1 MRAAVDHAPARPFE
15 LSSPQIDVSIV
26 CSDFDR
32 SLDFYRTKLGLEVHA
47 DLAIPRHLAV
57 PSGLAPRPFRHV
69 RLRAGSTLIKLV
81 DIERPPAP
89 VPPGLNA
96 GVRWLTFQVTDLD
109 ATIRELG
116 ARGVTFLSGR
126 LEGLAG
132 AFACAQ
138 APDNVLIEFVEM
150 YPVSK

>member
-1 MRAAVDHAPARPFE
+1 MKAEVDRVRGRPFE
-15 LSSPQIDVSIV
+15 LSTPQIDISIV
-26 CSDFDR
+26 CSDFAR
-32 SLDFYRTKLGLEVHA
+32 SLDFYQAKLGLEVHV

-69 RLRAGSTLIKLV
+69 RLRAGQTLIKLV
-81 DIERPPAP
+81 EIERPPEA
-89 VPPGLNA
+89 VPPGFNA

-109 ATIRELG
+109 TTIRELSG
-116 ARGVTFLSGR
+116 RGVVFLSGR

-150 YPVSK
+150 YAVSK